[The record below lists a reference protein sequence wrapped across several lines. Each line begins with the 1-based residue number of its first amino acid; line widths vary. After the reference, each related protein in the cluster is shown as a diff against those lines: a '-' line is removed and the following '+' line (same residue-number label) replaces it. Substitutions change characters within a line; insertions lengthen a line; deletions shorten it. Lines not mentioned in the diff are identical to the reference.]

1 MPLHSKLISMTHVSQ
16 NPFGRSEDIVYFIIS
31 LFLVTAEAAI
41 LDDQFVKNCKSLTQY
56 RSKFIFIFLLF
67 LVTAADG
74 HLGLPSHINLKGLHL
89 QTSLI
94 ECD

>member
-1 MPLHSKLISMTHVSQ
+1 MPVHSKLISMTHSLQ
-16 NPFGRSEDIVYFIIS
+16 NPFRRSEDIVYFIIS

-67 LVTAADG
+67 FSNSSRRSSWIAQSYKFERTSFADQ
-74 HLGLPSHINLKGLHL
+74 S
-89 QTSLI
+89 
-94 ECD
+94 D